1 MKSFL
6 VKDSYSNALFEG
18 HNNINKLI
26 NGLEKS
32 CDNEANL
39 IVFTHFSHTSE
50 HGKTLLIAFNIL
62 TLNRKQSIY
71 LFHLTITPY
80 HLTITPVPE

>member
-1 MKSFL
+1 MKKVSWSKIHTL
-6 VKDSYSNALFEG
+6 MLYLKVTVT
-18 HNNINKLI
+18 LI

-39 IVFTHFSHTSE
+39 IVFTYFSNTSE

-62 TLNRKQSIY
+62 TLNRKQKSIY
-71 LFHLTITPY
+71 LF
-80 HLTITPVPE
+80 